1 MRLLFTDKW
10 NSFWHVFFGML
21 SVRYQIIIPAFILY
35 QLIDWHDKNMMCDL
49 SEFFIGYGLYSIIE
63 IFLFRELK
71 FRNRLL
77 L

>member
-1 MRLLFTDKW
+1 MY
-10 NSFWHVFFGML
+10 FFGML

-49 SEFFIGYGLYSIIE
+49 SEFFIGYGVYSIIQ

-71 FRNRLL
+71 FRI
-77 L
+77 